1 MNVFY
6 LISIILG
13 VAFQNIIRKPYTQKT
28 SRKGVYF
35 FGLLSSLA
43 AMLFFIITS
52 NGFEWNKGLVVYS
65 VFFALSYIVGTVFN
79 LAAVAYGS
87 LSLTTLIIS
96 YSLMVPTIYGLIF
109 LNDPIGVGLFPG
121 LTLLAASLFLINP
134 KSADTPLTPKWI
146 ICVFL
151 AFIGNGMC
159 SVVQKMQQVA
169 FNGAYK
175 NEFMILALAMVVL
188 ILSLF
193 VIIKERKEIKVFAKS
208 GWHLALACGVA
219 NGIVNLFV
227 MILSGI
233 MPVSLMFPMISA
245 GGIIITYLAS
255 RFFYKEKLTK
265 TQFVGFIIGIVS
277 VVFLN
282 V

>member
-1 MNVFY
+1 MKFFY

-13 VAFQNIIRKPYTQKT
+13 CAFQNIIRKPYTQKT
-28 SRKGVYF
+28 SGKGVYF
-35 FGLLSSLA
+35 FSLLSSLA

-52 NGFEWNKGLVVYS
+52 NGFAWNKGLVIYS
-65 VFFALSYIVGTVFN
+65 AIFALSYITGTVFS

-87 LSLTTLIIS
+87 LSLTALMIS
-96 YSLMVPTIYGLIF
+96 YSLLLPTVYGLIF
-109 LNDPIGVGLFPG
+109 LDDPIGLGLLPG
-121 LTLLAASLFLINP
+121 LILLLVSLFLINS

-159 SVVQKMQQVA
+159 SVIQKAQQTA
-169 FNGAYK
+169 FNGDFK
-175 NEFMILALAMVVL
+175 NEFMILALLMVVL
-188 ILSLF
+188 LLSVF
-193 VIIKERKEIKVFAKS
+193 VVIKERKETKAFAKA
-208 GWHLALACGVA
+208 GWHIALGSGVA

-245 GGIIITYLAS
+245 GGIVITFIVS
-255 RFFYKEKLTK
+255 KFFYKEQLTK
-265 TQFVGFIIGIVS
+265 KQFFGFVFGMIS

-282 V
+282 I